1 MSQIRESKPESLQ
14 NKYVRVQ
21 TVIPLDWYD
30 KVKDYMRR
38 MGYYSIGEFL
48 RDLIRE
54 KLEEADGS

>member
-14 NKYVRVQ
+14 KYVRVQ

-54 KLEEADGS
+54 KVKEADGS